1 MNKIKQILAHQSNN
15 IKASIHS
22 NYNFK
27 KHEGKIT
34 FYLKY

>member
-1 MNKIKQILAHQSNN
+1 MNKIKQILAHQSN

-27 KHEGKIT
+27 KHEGK
-34 FYLKY
+34 K